1 MTGARFASPRGFS
14 GERYNRKLLNQLVF
28 ENLKH
33 RPVRTLLSVAMIAIE
48 VAMILT
54 LVGLSYGMLEEAQR
68 RQRGIGA
75 DIVIKPGS
83 TSVMSFGGVTLPEKL
98 VDYFESLPEVE
109 MATGSATHGISGLFE
124 SASGVNL
131 EKFSR
136 MSGGLHFIAGGPFV
150 RPNDIIVDERYART
164 KSLSVGSALKLWDRD
179 WTVSGIVETGK
190 LSRVMLPLPVIQELA
205 SAPGKLSQILV
216 KLKDPSK
223 SDEMAKALKA
233 NELLSSYQIYSI
245 EELSSLFSINNVPG
259 LKPFIGVVVGLAV
272 VVGFLV
278 VLLSMYTA
286 VLERTREIGILK
298 SLGAEPVYILNM
310 LLRET
315 VVLASAG
322 VLAGILLSLVTQFAM
337 NNFGSAAL
345 VQYMVPIW
353 WPIAGGIAMV
363 SALAGTIYP
372 AMKAVKHDALE
383 ALSYD

>member
-1 MTGARFASPRGFS
+1 ML
-14 GERYNRKLLNQLVF
+14 NRLVF

-54 LVGLSYGMLEEAQR
+54 LVGLSYGMIEEAQR

-75 DIVIKPGS
+75 DVVIKPGS

-98 VDYFESLPEVE
+98 VDYFEKLPEVE
-109 MATGSATHGISGLFE
+109 MATGSATHTISGLFE
-124 SASGVNL
+124 SASGVDL
-131 EKFSR
+131 DKFAK
-136 MSGGLHFIAGGPFV
+136 MSGGLHFVSGGPFQQ
-150 RPNDIIVDERYART
+150 PNDIIVDERYART
-164 KSLSVGSALKLWDRD
+164 KALSVGSTLQLWDKD
-179 WTVSGIVETGK
+179 WRVSGIVETGK
-190 LSRVMLPLPVIQELA
+190 LSRVMLPLPVVQDLA
-205 SAPGKLSQILV
+205 SAPGKLSQIFI
-216 KLKDPSK
+216 KLKDPAQTDDFVK
-223 SDEMAKALKA
+223 KLKA
-233 NELLSSYQIYSI
+233 NEMLSSYQVYSI
-245 EELSSLFSINNVPG
+245 EELVSLFSIDNAPG
-259 LKPFIGVVVGLAV
+259 LRPFIGVVIGLGV

-298 SLGAEPVYILNM
+298 SLGAEPGYILRM

-315 VVLASAG
+315 AILASVG
-322 VLAGILLSLVTQFAM
+322 VLAGILLSLVTQWAM
-337 NNFGSAAL
+337 NTFGSAAL
-345 VQYMVPIW
+345 VQYMVPVW